1 MKKLGGIK
9 RGLSPVRSRLDPH
22 VIAQTNSP
30 DLPRRRRGN
39 PLLNSKTLALKQM
52 AELDLRKSPW
62 NEGIGISGE
71 FLDHQLYLLGCMVH
85 ASAAFDKLGN
95 HPLCNLRQQFQET
108 EIGRLLLTI
117 AVAVRNAMDQ
127 NLSRADYWLQD
138 TEDGVGILKNLV
150 SQKDVETTLSF
161 REACN
166 KLVHCLSI
174 NFHYAAEKPQKGM
187 ALVPRVHLYGTKG
200 KEKWKATIEI
210 DRFIEVA
217 SHLT

>member
-1 MKKLGGIK
+1 
-9 RGLSPVRSRLDPH
+9 
-22 VIAQTNSP
+22 
-30 DLPRRRRGN
+30 
-39 PLLNSKTLALKQM
+39 M

-62 NEGIGISGE
+62 NEGLGISSE

-95 HPLCNLRQQFQET
+95 NPLCNLRQQFQEA

-127 NLSRADYWLQD
+127 NPSRAEYWLQGIKD
-138 TEDGVGILKNLV
+138 DVGVLKNLA
-150 SQKDVETTLSF
+150 SQKDVERTLSF

-174 NFHYAAEKPQKGM
+174 NFHYVAEKPRRGM
-187 ALVPRVHLYGTKG
+187 ALVPRVHLYGTRG
-200 KEKWKATIEI
+200 KEEWKATIEI

-217 SHLT
+217 SQLT